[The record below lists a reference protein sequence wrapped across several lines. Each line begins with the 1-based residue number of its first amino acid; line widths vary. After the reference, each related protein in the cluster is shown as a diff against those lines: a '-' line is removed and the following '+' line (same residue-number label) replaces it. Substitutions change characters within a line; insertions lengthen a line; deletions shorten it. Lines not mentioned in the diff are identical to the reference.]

1 MCYQGCYIIKN
12 NKLDDTS
19 KFKQSVILNCVIF
32 GLNSAIKYQTKMSW
46 KVGLLKENLT
56 IARVNQFPVNF
67 LKPFDISI
75 CAPSE

>member
-1 MCYQGCYIIKN
+1 MCYLGRYIIKN

-19 KFKQSVILNCVIF
+19 KFKQSVIF

-46 KVGLLKENLT
+46 KVGLVKENLT

-75 CAPSE
+75 CAPCE